1 MKSEL
6 YMTAIS
12 AYLKAHQGDGVTQRL
27 DEIYAMAESSTLD
40 PIDPVIQA
48 LQLRALPQEE
58 W

>member
-1 MKSEL
+1 
-6 YMTAIS
+6 MTAIS